1 MKLGLRQKNA
11 IDEKRVQVLLKEY
24 ELCTIDANHLEDSVW
39 TTTGLLITASIAGIG
54 FLSGSVSK
62 TLYVVLIR
70 MLIAILSIVIIVIWH
85 RIVTRWYA
93 IQQAMYYRTQEIE
106 GELGMRKN
114 INIKLLDDYA
124 EKQRIP
130 NDSQTLTLITQM
142 DADHKGRTI
151 RDLVPRIRWLLIFSW
166 IAFVI
171 VQLLALLH
179 IDFIGL

>member
-1 MKLGLRQKNA
+1 
-11 IDEKRVQVLLKEY
+11 
-24 ELCTIDANHLEDSVW
+24 
-39 TTTGLLITASIAGIG
+39 
-54 FLSGSVSK
+54 
-62 TLYVVLIR
+62 
-70 MLIAILSIVIIVIWH
+70 
-85 RIVTRWYA
+85 
-93 IQQAMYYRTQEIE
+93 
-106 GELGMRKN
+106 MRKN

-142 DADHKGRTI
+142 GADHKCRTI